1 MEHISAIFASRMDAQ
16 NALMKLDD
24 IGVTEEQIS
33 LIATDSTVN
42 NHFKIENNT
51 KAEEG
56 ATTGMAVGG
65 LAGAV
70 LAALT
75 SAGAL
80 AIPGLNLV
88 VSGYLVAAIAG
99 FGAGAAGGG
108 IVGALIGLGFPE
120 NEAKMVE
127 DQLDEGSVLIAVKPR
142 DAEQRKE
149 VKKILDLAKN
159 PDKLARD
166 VPRRTYGE
174 STTRI

>member
-1 MEHISAIFASRMDAQ
+1 MDHISAIFANRIDAE

-24 IGVTEEQIS
+24 IGVAEDQVS
-33 LIATDSTVN
+33 LIATDSTISS
-42 NHFKIENNT
+42 HFTIKNNT
-51 KAEEG
+51 KADEG
-56 ATTGMAVGG
+56 ATTGMAIGG

-88 VSGYLVAAIAG
+88 VSGYLVAAVAG

-108 IVGALIGLGFPE
+108 IVGALIGLGFQE
-120 NEAKMVE
+120 NEAKLVE
-127 DQLDEGSVLIAVKPR
+127 DELDEGNVLVAVKPR
-142 DAEQRKE
+142 DDEQRKE
-149 VKKILDLAKN
+149 VKKIMDLAKN

-166 VPRRTYGE
+166 VPRRTYSEGA
-174 STTRI
+174 TRI